1 MLRVINIYN
10 RQNMKLK
17 DIICILGL
25 FVLAATS
32 CTSDES
38 LYSDVRQSG
47 MSFDVSVV
55 QLQEQQGEAF
65 HAPAITNTPMKGKGT
80 QMYVRQTTV
89 GTIDQHT
96 EPTLETKGTKV
107 DAISSFKLYSY
118 KYSGSWASSYS
129 SATQVSNGVT
139 LELSNNWK
147 LTTPWANTN
156 MAFFGIYDETNSA
169 TFSTNNGGELTYTVP
184 SAVADQKDLLVAKN
198 VDITEAKN
206 DSKVPMTFS
215 HALTAVQFG
224 IGSTMAPG
232 TITKVELQ
240 GIKNSGT
247 YNFTNNTWTASG
259 SAKYTIDNL
268 NVDIASNKGSGGTKL
283 FTGSKNDLLLLMPQ
297 TLGSEAKLVVYITE
311 NGTPQTLSV
320 SLENGQWLPG
330 HTVTYSLTTS
340 SETGQYV
347 FIVGDL
353 DKSSV
358 DENGGTVSSTIKSYY
373 QDYYGTQTAIGW
385 TASYSLDGEAET
397 SSKNSIVTAFT
408 ASGATATSNLSM
420 TFDDGTSRYISTTS
434 NTHTATLRNNTIVG
448 SSSSPKN
455 LAGTDGKE
463 TTANCYIVGAPGY
476 YKFPVVYGNGLINGA
491 KNSKSITGA
500 TPYVNHLGNYV
511 TAAYLKE
518 NANVTPTE
526 ALVVWQDAYHLVSP
540 SSVKLSS
547 DKKYISFF
555 VPKDYICQGNCVI
568 AVRDA
573 SGTIMWSWHIWVT
586 DLNTTTSVTNS
597 TYNISYFPAALGHCD
612 PDNRTTLSHKAT
624 VTIKQKTTNKTAT
637 FTVSQ
642 TPTTATTQ
650 SMGWNC
656 TYYQWGRKDP
666 QRPSDGNSF
675 IPSYGSQTDSSPKHI
690 YDNDTYPYLSFD
702 SGHST
707 EHATVAQSIMN
718 PSMRY
723 FSTTS
728 NDAWYEP
735 TATVPLWRDEFKTI
749 YDPSPAG
756 YRVPN
761 NEDLKK
767 ITVCDGGSWTDGYTY
782 DGSFWPAYGNLW
794 SSVSGYKY
802 NSFVSFLNYY
812 SSTQYDTTNAYYT
825 AISSSSKKT
834 TKSAIKNAAS
844 IRPFKE

>member
-1 MLRVINIYN
+1 
-10 RQNMKLK
+10 MKQTK
-17 DIICILGL
+17 ILFSFGIL
-25 FVLAATS
+25 LLAAIS

-38 LYSDVRQSG
+38 ISSDKICNGV
-47 MSFDVSVV
+47 SFDVSVA
-55 QLQEQQGEAF
+55 QLQEQQGESF
-65 HAPAITNTPMKGKGT
+65 KAPAITNTPMKGKGT
-80 QMYVRQTTV
+80 QMYLRQTTV
-89 GTIDQHT
+89 GTIDQHM

-129 SATQVSNGVT
+129 SVTQVSNGVT

-156 MAFFGIYDETNSA
+156 MAFFGIYDETNTA
-169 TFSTNNGGELTYTVP
+169 TFSTDNGCELTYSVP
-184 SAVADQKDLLVAKN
+184 SAVAEQKDLLVAKN
-198 VDITEAKN
+198 VDITEATN

-259 SAKYTIDNL
+259 SVKYTIDNL
-268 NVDIASNKGSGGTKL
+268 NIDIASNKGSGGTKL

-297 TLGSEAKLVVYITE
+297 TLGSGAKLVVYITE

-385 TASYSLDGEAET
+385 TASYSLDGEAEET
-397 SSKNSIVTAFT
+397 STNSIVTDFT
-408 ASGATATSNLSM
+408 ASGTTAMSSLSM
-420 TFDDGTSRYISTTS
+420 TLASETSRYISTTS
-434 NTHTATLRNNTIVG
+434 NTHTATLRNKSIIGNPIN
-448 SSSSPKN
+448 PIN
-455 LAGTDGKE
+455 LAGTDGSE

-476 YKFPVVYGNGLINGA
+476 YKFPVVYGNGLISGE
-491 KNSKSITGA
+491 KNSNSITGA
-500 TPYVNHLGNYV
+500 TPYVNHLGNPV
-511 TAAYLKE
+511 KAAYLKD

-547 DKKYISFF
+547 DKKYISFY
-555 VPKDYICQGNCVI
+555 VPKDFICQGNCVI

-573 SGTIMWSWHIWVT
+573 SETIMWSWHIWVT
-586 DLNTTTSVTNS
+586 DLNTTTRVTNN
-597 TYNISYFPAALGHCD
+597 TNNISYFPAALGHCD
-612 PDNRTTLSHKAT
+612 PDERHLLSHKAE
-624 VTIKQKTTNKTAT
+624 VTIKQNTSDNTAK

-642 TPTTATTQ
+642 IPTSATTQ

-666 QRPSDGNSF
+666 QRPYVSDV
-675 IPSYGSQTDSSPKHI
+675 TPKQI
-690 YDNDTYPYLSFD
+690 YDNDIYPYLSID
-702 SGHST
+702 EGLVQRV
-707 EHATVAQSIMN
+707 ATFAEAIQTPSI
-718 PSMRY
+718 RY
-723 FSTTS
+723 FKTGK
-728 NDAWYEP
+728 WYD
-735 TATVPLWRDEFKTI
+735 TVENYLWTDNFKTI
-749 YDPSPAG
+749 YDPCPAG
-756 YRVPN
+756 FRVPN
-761 NEDLKK
+761 CDVLEK
-767 ITVCDGGSWTDGYTY
+767 ITVKGSGGTWDNGYSY

-794 SSVSGYKY
+794 HSCDTYSTVM
-802 NSFVSFLNYY
+802 NYY
-812 SSTQYDTTNAYYT
+812 SSTYVDGTSAWYT
-825 AISSSSKKT
+825 RIEFSKNLNIMAE
-834 TKSAIKNAAS
+834 SFIANSAS

>member
-1 MLRVINIYN
+1 
-10 RQNMKLK
+10 MKQTK
-17 DIICILGL
+17 ILFSFGIL
-25 FVLAATS
+25 LLAAIS

-38 LYSDVRQSG
+38 ISSDKICNGV
-47 MSFDVSVV
+47 SFDVSVA
-55 QLQEQQGEAF
+55 QLQEQQGESF
-65 HAPAITNTPMKGKGT
+65 KAPAITNTPMKGKGT
-80 QMYVRQTTV
+80 QMYLRQTTV
-89 GTIDQHT
+89 GTIDQHMEADFKT
-96 EPTLETKGTKV
+96 RGTKV
-107 DAISSFKLYSY
+107 EAIDRFKLYSY
-118 KYSGSWASSYS
+118 KYDGNWSSS
-129 SATQVSNGVT
+129 FSTVTQVSNGVI
-139 LELSNNWK
+139 LESGNNWK
-147 LTTPWANTN
+147 LTTPWFNTK
-156 MAFFGIYDETNSA
+156 MAFFGIYDETNTA
-169 TFSTNNGGELTYTVP
+169 TFSNTNGGELTYTVP
-184 SAVADQKDLLVAKN
+184 ETVAKQKDLLVAKTL
-198 VDITEAKN
+198 DITEATN

-224 IGSTMAPG
+224 IGSVMAPG

-240 GIKNSGT
+240 GIKNAGT
-247 YNFTNNTWTASG
+247 YNFISDTWTTSG
-259 SAKYTIDNL
+259 SATYTIDNL
-268 NVDIASNKGSGGTKL
+268 YVEISSNKGSSSATRL
-283 FTGSKNDLLLLMPQ
+283 FTGSNNDLLLLMPQ
-297 TLGSEAKLVVYITE
+297 TLGTNAKLIVYITE
-311 NGTPQTLSV
+311 KGKPQTLSV
-320 SLENGQWLPG
+320 PLTGEWKAG
-330 HTVTYSLTTS
+330 HTVTYSLTTN

-347 FIVGDL
+347 FLVG
-353 DKSSV
+353 STPNI
-358 DENGGTVSSTIKSYY
+358 DENGGTSSTTIKSYY

-385 TASYSLDGEAET
+385 TASYSLDGEAEET
-397 SSKNSIVTAFT
+397 STNSIVTDFT
-408 ASGATATSNLSM
+408 ASGTTATSSLSM
-420 TFDDGTSRYISTTS
+420 TFSDGTSRYISTTS
-434 NTHTATLRNNTIVG
+434 NNTHTATLRSKQIVG
-448 SSSSPKN
+448 SASSPKN
-455 LAGTDGKE
+455 LAGTDGSE

-476 YKFPVVYGNGLINGA
+476 FKFPVVYGNGLKNGS
-491 KNSKSITGA
+491 KNSTSITGA
-500 TPYVNHLGNYV
+500 GPYVNHLGNPV
-511 TAAYLKE
+511 TAAYLND
-518 NANVTPTE
+518 NANVTPAE

-547 DKKYISFF
+547 DKKYISFY

-573 SGTIMWSWHIWVT
+573 SGIIMWSWHIWVT
-586 DLNTTTSVTNS
+586 DLSTTTPVTNTTN
-597 TYNISYFPAALGHCD
+597 NISYFPAALGHCD

-624 VTIKQKTTNKTAT
+624 VTIKQNTTNATAT

-675 IPSYGSQTDSSPKHI
+675 IPSNGSQTDSSPKHI

-728 NDAWYEP
+728 TDAWYEP
-735 TATVPLWRDEFKTI
+735 TATVPLWTDNFKTI

-761 NEDLKK
+761 HEDLKK
-767 ITVCDGGSWTDGYTY
+767 ITVNGNGGTWDNGYTY

-802 NSFVSFLNYY
+802 NSFVSILNYY

-825 AISSSSKKT
+825 AISSSSNKT
-834 TKSAIKNAAS
+834 NKSAIKNAAS